1 MESKMLTAKQR
12 KQHEYYQK
20 MADHY
25 WALVEI
31 HHYDPAVNYDRLSK
45 DEFIAYMEAKQ
56 LYSKYQALWQ
66 QLEWMK

>member
-1 MESKMLTAKQR
+1 MLTAKQR

-56 LYSKYQALWQ
+56 LYSKY
-66 QLEWMK
+66 